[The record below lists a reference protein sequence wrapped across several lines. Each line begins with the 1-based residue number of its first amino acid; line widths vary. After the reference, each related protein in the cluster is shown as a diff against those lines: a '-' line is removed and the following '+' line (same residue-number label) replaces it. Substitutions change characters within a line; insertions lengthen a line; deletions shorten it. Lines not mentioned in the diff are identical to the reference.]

1 MKKSKRYGYKK
12 RNEYEDNPERRVY
25 CPQWS
30 FYPNFIKE
38 LANNAKLNDVSRSC
52 FFETIVQNFFL
63 LENPVIQIYKKN
75 SYCTTEKT
83 ESLEKLTI
91 HPSVLKMIAENAK
104 KSKVSQSRYL
114 TFLFEIYKFKY
125 KNEMELYKILSRN

>member
-1 MKKSKRYGYKK
+1 MKKSRRYGYKK
-12 RNEYEDNPERRVY
+12 GYEDNPERRVH

-38 LANNAKLNDVSRSC
+38 LANNAEQKNVTRSC

-91 HPSVLKMIAENAK
+91 HPSILKMISENAR

-125 KNEMELYKILSRN
+125 KNEMELYKILSTN